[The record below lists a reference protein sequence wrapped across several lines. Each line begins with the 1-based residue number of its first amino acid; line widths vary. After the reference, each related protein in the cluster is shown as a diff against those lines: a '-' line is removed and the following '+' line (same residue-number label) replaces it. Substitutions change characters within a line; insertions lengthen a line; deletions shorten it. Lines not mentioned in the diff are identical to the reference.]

1 MRDKIVNENDSFADN
16 YLNFGLISQH
26 PSLNK
31 NNSACLSEII
41 LNFKESIWSYTTDSS
56 PVKFYSI
63 PNYQSERAGNWGP
76 LSNLN
81 PNMAQRVGSHS
92 SVLKEP
98 ADVIVRLFTIRFERF
113 WRLGEGPDTQERPQT
128 QQLFS
133 KRLKTNLG
141 DYQLLRLTSAPWE
154 IMENILF

>member
-81 PNMAQRVGSHS
+81 PNMAQRVG
-92 SVLKEP
+92 
-98 ADVIVRLFTIRFERF
+98 VILVC
-113 WRLGEGPDTQERPQT
+113 
-128 QQLFS
+128 
-133 KRLKTNLG
+133 
-141 DYQLLRLTSAPWE
+141 
-154 IMENILF
+154 